1 MSGKKLTPKQER
13 FVSEY
18 LKDLNATASY
28 KRAGYDARG
37 KSAEVNAARL
47 LGNARVAAAIA
58 AAKAERSG
66 RMMITA
72 ERVLTELAR
81 LAFSDIG
88 QIFNGDGSMKPLSE
102 MNEDAR
108 RAIVG
113 LEVSEIR
120 DNDGVVIGYIKKIK
134 LADKL
139 SALEKIGKH
148 IGLFDQKVTVDA
160 NADGL
165 SLLIQ
170 AVQGSHFKPIVIDGE
185 KAA

>member
-1 MSGKKLTPKQER
+1 MAANRKISPKAAR
-13 FVSEY
+13 FVDAYIVS
-18 LKDLNATASY
+18 LNATSAA
-28 KRAGYDARG
+28 KEAGYSAKTA
-37 KSAEVNAARL
+37 KSQGQRL
-47 LGNARVAAAIA
+47 LTNVDIAAAIA

-81 LAFSDIG
+81 LAFIDIG
-88 QIFNGDGSMKPLSE
+88 QIFNDDGSMKPLSE
-102 MNEDAR
+102 MEEDAR

-139 SALEKIGKH
+139 SALEKLGKH
-148 IGLFDQKVTVDA
+148 LGLFDQRLTVDA
-160 NADGL
+160 KGDGL

-170 AVQGSHFKPIVIDGE
+170 AVQGSSFKPIVIDGE